1 MKAVIFAT
9 SIIVSQMKA
18 DKMTLDLHTV
28 CECNDCLGT
37 KTLHP
42 QATIV
47 DLGRQ
52 RIGHGAVKFEF
63 YAIMLIAQCPD
74 GCTCCGRRYYD
85 FADATM
91 VFLTPGEVFRMSA
104 DDTLP
109 DHGRLLAFH
118 PDLLATTS
126 LRNNIGNYTFFNY
139 RKEEALHLSERETR
153 TVKCCMEYIDDELH
167 HAIDTHTCTILSR
180 QIELLL
186 DFCSRFYER
195 QFITRENKNKA
206 IIARFS
212 HLLDDYL
219 MSGRLEAG
227 AIPEASCFAPRLN
240 LSEAYFADLLRFE
253 TGKDLAQY
261 VRLRQIEL
269 AKQLLLSPASTPVGV
284 ARRLG
289 FANVQVFT
297 AIFRKLTG
305 TAPGDYRLAA
315 N

>member
-1 MKAVIFAT
+1 MK
-9 SIIVSQMKA
+9 KE
-18 DKMTLDLHTV
+18 TLDIKTV
-28 CECNDCLGT
+28 CECNRCLGCQ
-37 KTLHP
+37 TLHP
-42 QATIV
+42 QVSIIN
-47 DLGRQ
+47 LEHPGLEQ
-52 RIGHGAVKFEF
+52 SSIKFEF
-63 YAIMLIAQCPD
+63 YTILLIEKGTDEC
-74 GCTCCGRRYYD
+74 CCCGRKSYD
-85 FADATM
+85 YAYSTM
-91 VFLTPGEVFRMSA
+91 VFLMPGEIFRMNRIN
-104 DDTLP
+104 TLP
-109 DHGRLLAFH
+109 DKGWLLAFH
-118 PDLLATTS
+118 PDLLYRTS
-126 LRNNIGNYTFFNY
+126 LKNNIENYTFFAY

-269 AKQLLLSPASTPVGV
+269 AKQLLLSPGSTPVGV